1 MPIPSIELQK
11 TLFSS
16 LSTGGYKVYEIV
28 PSYAKM
34 PYITID
40 NETILTDDTKTNPR
54 YVITKTIS
62 TWSMGS
68 SSSQSKTLNDF
79 VIKKLLRTDLV
90 VNGFFV
96 DFVSLELLT
105 TQVEKDETI
114 NENIFH
120 GIIQIEFTLMEV
132 E

>member
-11 TLFSS
+11 SLFSA
-16 LSTGGYKVYEIV
+16 LSSGDYKVYEIV
-28 PSYAKM
+28 PSYASF

-40 NETILTDDTKTNPR
+40 NETILTDDTKTNLR

-62 TWSMGS
+62 TWSIGSGS
-68 SSSQSKTLNDF
+68 SQGKTMNDF
-79 VIKKLLRTDLV
+79 VIQQLLRNDLV

-105 TQVEKDETI
+105 TQVDKDETI
-114 NENIFH
+114 DENIFH